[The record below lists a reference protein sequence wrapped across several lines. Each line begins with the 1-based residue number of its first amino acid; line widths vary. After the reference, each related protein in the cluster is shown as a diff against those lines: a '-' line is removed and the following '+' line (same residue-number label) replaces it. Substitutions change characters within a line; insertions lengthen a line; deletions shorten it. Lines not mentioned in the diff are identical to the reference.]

1 MKQIVFIFFAF
12 IVVGCNNYYKKSDLL
27 GTWDAV
33 AVTDIETGQ
42 KTFLEDDEIFNVVAT
57 LDSLYFSEFM
67 GVCAWQIEG
76 DTILNVWETK
86 GDTIPYVIKEISPN
100 KIIIEYAFFN
110 KLLLEL
116 KKQHEEK

>member
-12 IVVGCNNYYKKSDLL
+12 ILVGCNNYYKKSDLL

-33 AVTDIETGQ
+33 AVTDVETGQ
-42 KTFLEDDEIFNVVAT
+42 KTFLEDDEILNVVAT

-110 KLLLEL
+110 KMLLEL